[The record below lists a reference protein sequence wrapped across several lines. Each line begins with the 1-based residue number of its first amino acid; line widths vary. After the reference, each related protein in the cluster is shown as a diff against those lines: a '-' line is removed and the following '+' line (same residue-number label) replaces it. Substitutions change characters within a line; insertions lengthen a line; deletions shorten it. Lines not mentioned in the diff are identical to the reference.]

1 MLRAQGF
8 QHRIS
13 FPRIDKLHVIQDK
26 RSEAII
32 LGLRVGQI
40 EGGFGLILVSIS
52 FYGSP
57 ATDFWFGDA
66 PELFFLLS
74 NPEHHRV
81 KLQSFKVPVAT
92 FAPPASGLFAASLCL
107 RIFSLIGGIVHRVGM
122 SKNR

>member
-1 MLRAQGF
+1 MLRAQRF
-8 QHRIS
+8 QHLIS

-52 FYGSP
+52 FNGSP

-66 PELFFLLS
+66 PELFS
-74 NPEHHRV
+74 S
-81 KLQSFKVPVAT
+81 LQPG
-92 FAPPASGLFAASLCL
+92 ASPGKASVL
-107 RIFSLIGGIVHRVGM
+107 
-122 SKNR
+122 